1 LTSPS
6 GQANRV
12 AGNRGRAT
20 LGISGTAHFVHD
32 GLTDGLNVLLP
43 LWTQEFG
50 LSLTQ
55 VGILKTI
62 FTAMLAGFQLPA
74 ALLAERFGERALLAS
89 GTVVI
94 GLGFALLGFAGGFPS
109 LALGLVF
116 AGLAAGC
123 QHPLASALV
132 SKAFA
137 GGRLRAALGTYNFAG
152 DLGKVA
158 LPFLIAAGA
167 ATLGWRPS
175 IVICGALGAVLGLL
189 VYAVLRRLRAGEAA
203 GASARV
209 ALPGAGGG
217 WGIHNRR
224 GFTLLST
231 IGIIDSATRTGFL
244 TFVSFLL
251 IGKGAAVE
259 TVGFALTLIFA
270 GGAAGK
276 LVCGLLA
283 ERLGIIRTVVLT
295 ELATG
300 AGILTLLVLPLVP
313 ALVLLPLVGVALNG
327 TSSVLYGT
335 VTDFVTPERQSRA
348 FGLFYTL
355 GIGASAVAPT
365 IFGLASDL
373 AGVTTTLAMVGLL
386 AFATL
391 PLCPLLLQSL
401 RAAPE
406 T

>member
-1 LTSPS
+1 MTSSS
-6 GQANRV
+6 GEADKL

-32 GLTDGLNVLLP
+32 GLTDGLYVLLP

-62 FTAMLAGFQLPA
+62 FSAMLAGFQVPA
-74 ALLAERFGERALLAS
+74 ALLAERFGERALLAA

-94 GLGFALLGFAGGFPS
+94 GLGFVLLGFAGGFPS

-123 QHPLASALV
+123 QHPLASSLV

-137 GGRLRAALGTYNFAG
+137 TGRLRAALGTYNFAG

-158 LPFLIAAGA
+158 MPFLLAAGA

-175 IVICGALGAVLGLL
+175 IIICGVLGAILGLV
-189 VYAVLRRLRAGEAA
+189 VYVVLRRLRAGEVARPA
-203 GASARV
+203 ARV
-209 ALPGAGGG
+209 ALPSGG

-224 GFTLLST
+224 GFALLSA

-300 AGILTLLVLPLVP
+300 AGILTLLILPLLP
-313 ALVLLPLVGVALNG
+313 ALALLPFVGLALNG

-355 GIGASAVAPT
+355 GIGAGAVAPT
-365 IFGLASDL
+365 VFGLASDL
-373 AGVTTTLAMVGLL
+373 TGVTTTLAMVGLL

-391 PLCPLLLQSL
+391 PLCPMLLLSL

-406 T
+406 S